1 MRACAAH
8 ACRVHAPRCSL
19 RAAAG
24 AAVVSRS
31 CVAPAGLERFNSL
44 RLLVASGVAIA
55 AALYVRTARTG
66 GLPSDLIDFDPSGTG
81 LGGAPARAPVLV
93 GAPANL

>member
-1 MRACAAH
+1 M
-8 ACRVHAPRCSL
+8 
-19 RAAAG
+19 
-24 AAVVSRS
+24 
-31 CVAPAGLERFNSL
+31 
-44 RLLVASGVAIA
+44 ASGVALA

-81 LGGAPARAPVLV
+81 LGGAPARAAVLV